1 MADTTPD
8 VRPAESAAEQ
18 LAAQP
23 PVGRYGRRD
32 EKKAR
37 VRGKRVYYVTVALA
51 LALVAAIGYEYVS
64 GNPVNGEVQTFQV
77 ISAHEVRITLEVSK
91 PSDKAASCTVRS
103 RDANGDEVGR
113 VSVAIP
119 KGTGDTQTTVLLRT
133 TSLGTTGE
141 LVGCS

>member
-8 VRPAESAAEQ
+8 VRPAEPRTT
-18 LAAQP
+18 QP
-23 PVGRYGRRD
+23 PAGRYGRRD
-32 EKKAR
+32 EDKAR

-51 LALVAAIGYEYVS
+51 LALVAAIGYKYVS
-64 GNPVNGEVQTFQV
+64 GDPVNGEVQAFQV
-77 ISAHEVRITLEVSK
+77 ISDHEVRITLQVSK

-113 VSVAIP
+113 VSVAVP
-119 KGTGDTQTTVLLRT
+119 KGSGDTQTTVLLKT
-133 TSLGTTGE
+133 TARGTTGE